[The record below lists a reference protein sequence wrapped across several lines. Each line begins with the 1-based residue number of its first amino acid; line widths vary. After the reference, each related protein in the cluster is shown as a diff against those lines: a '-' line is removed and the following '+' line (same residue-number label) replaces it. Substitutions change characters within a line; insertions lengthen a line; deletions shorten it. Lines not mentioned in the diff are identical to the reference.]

1 MIFGHIAH
9 TAAEHYPP
17 AIAKAVA
24 YLQNTDFTALPAGR
38 YEDAETGYLVQVLD
52 LHTQNKDELRP
63 EVHRN
68 NIDVQ
73 FLVSGTELIGV
84 AADNGQNLIEQE
96 LLEQR
101 DIIYYQNVEN
111 ESWLTMQPGNFAVFF
126 PQDVHRPGCI
136 NQHPC
141 DIRKVVV
148 KIPVALISDKKE
160 ILN

>member
-24 YLQNTDFTALPAGR
+24 YLQKTDFTDLPAGR
-38 YEDAETGYLVQVLD
+38 YEDPATGYVVQVLD
-52 LHTQNKDELRP
+52 LYTQQKQELRP
-63 EVHRN
+63 EVHRK

-84 AADNGQNLIEQE
+84 AADKGNNLVHQE
-96 LLEQR
+96 LLAQR
-101 DIIYYQNVEN
+101 DIIFYQDVDD
-111 ESWLTMQPGNFAVFF
+111 ESWLTMQPGNFAVFY
-126 PQDVHRPGCI
+126 PQDVHRPACI
-136 NQHPC
+136 NQTAC

-148 KIPVALISDKKE
+148 KIPITLLSNAV
-160 ILN
+160 N

>member
-1 MIFGHIAH
+1 MIFSHIAH

-17 AIAKAVA
+17 AIANAVA
-24 YLQNTDFTALPAGR
+24 YLQKTDFTALPAGR
-38 YEDAETGYLVQVLD
+38 YEDAETGYVVQILD
-52 LHTQNKDELRP
+52 LYTQAKNTLRP
-63 EVHRN
+63 EVHRK

-84 AADNGQNLIEQE
+84 AIDNGHNVIEQE

-101 DIIYYQNVEN
+101 DIIFYQDMED

-126 PQDVHRPGCI
+126 PQDVHRPACI

-141 DIRKVVV
+141 NIRKVVV
-148 KIPVALISDKKE
+148 KIPLALFIKTNE
-160 ILN
+160 

>member
-24 YLQNTDFTALPAGR
+24 YLQNTDFTPLSAGR
-38 YEDAETGYLVQVLD
+38 YEDPATGYVVQVLD
-52 LHTQNKDELRP
+52 LHTQHKDELRP
-63 EVHRN
+63 EVHRK

-84 AADNGQNLIEQE
+84 AADRGNNVIHQE
-96 LLEQR
+96 LLAQR
-101 DIIYYQNVEN
+101 DIIFYQDVED
-111 ESWLTMQPGNFAVFF
+111 ESWLTMQPGNFAVFY
-126 PQDVHRPGCI
+126 PQDVHRPACI
-136 NQHPC
+136 NQTPC

-148 KIPVALISDKKE
+148 KIPIALLSSTMK
-160 ILN
+160 